1 MIGKLVGAVCITAA
15 ALRLLWGQ
23 MTLRR
28 QQLQLLQELAAALD
42 TMAAQI
48 RWQRRPLPRILE
60 ALCVYPCAGVYF
72 FHVQKR
78 PKRGMT
84 FQNSWQ
90 NAFSDVSL
98 AGDLLCTLELS
109 GDEEKLTGALSYAAG
124 QLRERWEQCCSQRRQ
139 MAKLWLAGVLS
150 GAGVLIILL
159 MRGW

>member
-1 MIGKLVGAVCITAA
+1 MIGKLVGAMCITAA

-23 MTLRR
+23 MSLRR
-28 QQLQLLQELAAALD
+28 QQLQLLQELAAALE

-60 ALCVYPCAGVYF
+60 TLCTYPCAGIYF
-72 FHVQKR
+72 FKVQKELKCGL
-78 PKRGMT
+78 PL
-84 FQNSWQ
+84 QNSWR
-90 NAFSDVSL
+90 NAFSDVPL

-139 MAKLWLAGVLS
+139 VAKLWLAGVLS

-159 MRGW
+159 I